1 MSSLPVFGLLLR
13 RRDPTNLEK
22 RPLCVNKEIKKI
34 LPCETAQIIHT
45 HTREKKTLL
54 QSLSLLVLRRRKT
67 QRGAQIKKARAR
79 KIWSFETSHVLLPR
93 MLFLKLQHNQTKPPT
108 LEFAALLSSSL
119 STLKIPRVNVK

>member
-34 LPCETAQIIHT
+34 SPCEKARIMVSHTPERKIDCFAVSFFVCFEQAQYSA
-45 HTREKKTLL
+45 RRAKF
-54 QSLSLLVLRRRKT
+54 RRK
-67 QRGAQIKKARAR
+67 
-79 KIWSFETSHVLLPR
+79 SETSHGLLPR

-119 STLKIPRVNVK
+119 STLKIPQKYVK